1 MNILITGG
9 AGYIGTELVYILEK
23 EILIKSIVIYDD
35 FSRNNYNLF
44 LGRSKLNSSKVRFV
58 KGTILD
64 SRKLKTE
71 IDKADVVY
79 HLAAKVT
86 TPFAE
91 HNPHEFDQTNNWGT
105 AELTYLI
112 ENSNVSKFIYSSSVS
127 VYGASEKDVDLTTNP
142 NPKTFYGISKLNAE
156 KHVARLNNKAIDVFT
171 LRLGNV
177 YGYSKSMRFDS
188 VINKFMFE
196 ANFRNHI
203 RIFGD
208 GNQMR
213 SFIHID
219 RLTNHLNN
227 FALTNTIKPDV
238 YNFVESSYSVNDIV
252 ATLKEIYPNLELTYL
267 TQNIKMR
274 SLKVKS
280 DFRIS
285 DLNTFKETNLKNDLT
300 EFKTYFSF

>member
-1 MNILITGG
+1 MNVLITGG
-9 AGYIGTELVYILEK
+9 AGYIGTKLVYALEK
-23 EILIKSIVIYDD
+23 ENTVKSIVIYDN
-35 FSRNNYNLF
+35 FSRDNYNLF
-44 LGRSKLNSSKVRFV
+44 LGRSKLNTNKVRLV

-64 SRKLKTE
+64 SRKLKIE
-71 IDKADVVY
+71 VDKANVVY

-86 TPFAE
+86 TPFAD

-112 ENSNVSKFIYSSSVS
+112 ENSNVSKFIYASSVS

-219 RLTNHLNN
+219 RLTNHLKKI
-227 FALTNTIKPDV
+227 AITNTIKPDV

-280 DFRIS
+280 DSRIS

>member
-9 AGYIGTELVYILEK
+9 AGYIGTELVYLLEK
-23 EILIKSIVIYDD
+23 ESRIKSIVIYDD

-44 LGRSKLNSSKVRFV
+44 LGKSKLNSSKVRFV

-71 IDKADVVY
+71 VDKADVVY

-112 ENSNVSKFIYSSSVS
+112 ENSNVSKFIYASSVS

-219 RLTNHLNN
+219 RLTNHLKKI
-227 FALTNTIKPDV
+227 AITNTIKPDV

-252 ATLKEIYPNLELTYL
+252 ATLKEIYQNLELTYL

-280 DFRIS
+280 DSRIS

>member
-9 AGYIGTELVYILEK
+9 AGYIGTKLVYALEK
-23 EILIKSIVIYDD
+23 ESSINSIVVYDN
-35 FSRNNYNLF
+35 FSRDNYNLF
-44 LGRSKLNSSKVRFV
+44 LGRSKLNSKKVRLV
-58 KGTILD
+58 KGSILD
-64 SRKLKTE
+64 SRKLKIE

-86 TPFAE
+86 TPFAD

-112 ENSNVSKFIYSSSVS
+112 ENSKVSKFIHASSVS
-127 VYGASEKDVDLTTNP
+127 VYGASEKDADLLTPP

-156 KHVARLNNKAIDVFT
+156 KHVARLKNNPIETYT

-203 RIFGD
+203 RIYGD

-219 RLTNHLNN
+219 RLSKLLKD
-227 FALTNTIKPDV
+227 FAFSNTLKPDV
-238 YNFVESSYSVNDIV
+238 YNLVENSYSVNDIV
-252 ATLKEIYPNLELTYL
+252 ATIKDVYPDLELTYL

-274 SLKVKS
+274 SLKVKPDS
-280 DFRIS
+280 RVS
-285 DLNTFKETNLKNDLT
+285 ELNTFKETNLKNDLID
-300 EFKTYFSF
+300 FKTYFSF

>member
-1 MNILITGG
+1 MNVLITGG
-9 AGYIGTELVYILEK
+9 AGYIGTKLVYTLEK
-23 EILIKSIVIYDD
+23 ESSINSIVVYDN
-35 FSRNNYNLF
+35 FSRDNYNLF
-44 LGRSKLNSSKVRFV
+44 LGRSKLNSKKISLV
-58 KGTILD
+58 KGSILD
-64 SRKLKTE
+64 SRKLKIE

-86 TPFAE
+86 TPFAD
-91 HNPHEFDQTNNWGT
+91 HNPQEFDQTNNWGT
-105 AELTYLI
+105 AELTHLI
-112 ENSNVSKFIYSSSVS
+112 ENSKVSKFIYVSSVS
-127 VYGASEKDVDLTTNP
+127 VYGASEKDADLLTLP

-156 KHVARLNNKAIDVFT
+156 KHVARLKNHPIKTYT

-203 RIFGD
+203 RIYGD

-219 RLTNHLNN
+219 RLSKLLKD
-227 FALTNTIKPDV
+227 FALSDTLKPAI
-238 YNFVESSYSVNDIV
+238 YNLVEGSYSVNDI
-252 ATLKEIYPNLELTYL
+252 AAKLKEVYPDLELTYL

-274 SLKVKS
+274 SLKVKP
-280 DFRIS
+280 DARIS
-285 DLNTFKETNLKNDLT
+285 DLITFKETNLKNDLT

>member
-219 RLTNHLNN
+219 RLTNHLKKI
-227 FALTNTIKPDV
+227 AITNTIKPDV
-238 YNFVESSYSVNDIV
+238 YNFVESSYNVNDIV
-252 ATLKEIYPNLELTYL
+252 ATLKEIYQNLELTYL

-280 DFRIS
+280 DSRIS

>member
-9 AGYIGTELVYILEK
+9 AGYIGTELVYALEK
-23 EILIKSIVIYDD
+23 EKAVKSIVVYDN
-35 FSRNNYNLF
+35 FSRKNYNLF
-44 LGRSKLNSSKVRFV
+44 LGRSKLGSQKVRFV

-64 SRKLKTE
+64 SRKLKVE

-86 TPFAE
+86 TPFAD
-91 HNPHEFDQTNNWGT
+91 HNPHEFDQINNWGT

-112 ENSNVSKFIYSSSVS
+112 ENSMVSKLIYASSVS
-127 VYGASEKDVDLTTNP
+127 VYGASEEKLDITSPLQ
-142 NPKTFYGISKLNAE
+142 PKTFYGISKLNAE
-156 KHVARLNNKAIDVFT
+156 KHVARLNKKKIKPYI

-203 RIFGD
+203 RIYGD

-219 RLTNHLNN
+219 RLSKQLKN
-227 FALTNTIKPDV
+227 FALNNTYSPDF
-238 YNFVESSYSVNDIV
+238 YNLVENSYSINEIV
-252 ATLKEIYPNLELTYL
+252 DALKEVYPNLEQTYL
-267 TQNIKMR
+267 TQNMKMR
-274 SLKVKS
+274 SLKVNLDSRLQNDLLNEDLLKS
-280 DFRIS
+280 DLF
-285 DLNTFKETNLKNDLT
+285 
-300 EFKTYFSF
+300 EFKNHFSF

>member
-1 MNILITGG
+1 MNMLITGG
-9 AGYIGTELVYILEK
+9 AGDIGTELVYLLEK
-23 EILIKSIVIYDD
+23 ESRIKSIVIYDD

-44 LGRSKLNSSKVRFV
+44 LGKSKLNSSKVRFV

-71 IDKADVVY
+71 VDKADVVY

-219 RLTNHLNN
+219 RLTNHLKKI
-227 FALTNTIKPDV
+227 AITNTIKPDV

-280 DFRIS
+280 DSRIS

>member
-219 RLTNHLNN
+219 RLTNHLKKI
-227 FALTNTIKPDV
+227 AITNTIKPDV
-238 YNFVESSYSVNDIV
+238 YNLVESSYSVNDIV

>member
-219 RLTNHLNN
+219 RLTNHLKKI
-227 FALTNTIKPDV
+227 AITNTIKPDV
-238 YNFVESSYSVNDIV
+238 YNFVESSYNVNDIV
-252 ATLKEIYPNLELTYL
+252 ATLKEIYQNLELTYL

-280 DFRIS
+280 DSRIS

-300 EFKTYFSF
+300 ELKTYFSF

>member
-156 KHVARLNNKAIDVFT
+156 KHVARLNNEAIDVFT

-219 RLTNHLNN
+219 RLTNHLKKI
-227 FALTNTIKPDV
+227 AITNTIKPDV

-280 DFRIS
+280 DSRIS